1 MHTGTIMTIE
11 LPDDIIKAAGLTEE
25 DCRIEL
31 GVRLYADRR
40 ISLAQALRLSGL
52 NRSEF
57 ERQLADRDIS
67 LYTVDDLRDDV
78 ETLKTLYPL
87 KAGQWDV
94 GHVHRGAE
102 FRQEFSHLS
111 GHRPI
116 WDFGIKPADF
126 QGSV

>member
-52 NRSEF
+52 NRGEF
-57 ERQLADRDIS
+57 ERQLADRDVS

-78 ETLKTLYPL
+78 ETLKTLGRL
-87 KAGQWDV
+87 
-94 GHVHRGAE
+94 
-102 FRQEFSHLS
+102 
-111 GHRPI
+111 
-116 WDFGIKPADF
+116 
-126 QGSV
+126 